1 MLPSHQ
7 SFLSIPSTATMVLG
21 LRTKT
26 RKEFAFHVD
35 FSILIQEISPW
46 PPSES
51 LKSLRTVVLFWENG
65 ERNSGK
71 TNTVAPSVGSGS
83 TMGKIE
89 FNEFINLH
97 AVFQKEGSSKSGKWQ
112 KNLLELNLYEP
123 RRDKLKGQHLGIATL
138 DLAEHAMFHEDTSV
152 PVPLNSK
159 RSLKNNAQPMVYLRI
174 QPLDRDDSSVSSRDA
189 LSKEALFDKD
199 SKEFVSATMSE
210 EYTEDTK
217 FASFTDEEEEEA
229 PYAYCS
235 SVTVG
240 TGSDKSQESL
250 KGKDIRLLGNEGTSS
265 SLDSQSEAASCSMKV
280 RSDEV
285 EQFPVQVQM
294 ANGHPANLSL
304 SSDLLREQNSSLPP
318 LNTFRSGR
326 KMSFAYGM
334 TESNQRQFGERTYST
349 LTTDRARNMR
359 FSIRVPDVNGSVIN
373 KKGDSQKDVHSQDIA
388 IAHENKAS
396 ADDGLQLQ
404 EPIRISS
411 NRNDNKVRE
420 LELKVELLEAEL
432 REAAAAEI
440 GLYSIIAEH
449 GSSVNKVHTPARRL
463 SRYFI
468 HALKNCSRDK
478 MGSAARSATSGLV
491 LVAKACGYDIARLSF
506 WLSNCVVLRAIV
518 TETSKESCTA
528 NGINS
533 GDYNSKITYRKNS
546 ASMWE
551 SLNRKKGKLLSPEF
565 DNWEDVDTF
574 IAALKKIESWIF
586 SRIVET
592 LWWQTVT
599 PHMQSAHI
607 TGDFKSSPNPKKSYG
622 RITVVG
628 NQQQATISMEIWK
641 NSFKEASEKLCPVR
655 AAGHECGCLP
665 MLTKLVMEQLI
676 ARLDV
681 AMFNA
686 ILRESDDEIP
696 TDPMSDPITDPKVLP
711 IPSGKFSFGAG
722 VQLKNAIGSW
732 SRCLTDMF
740 GMDMDDYPEV
750 ENGDGES
757 GFGESPKPFYNL
769 NALSDLLMLPK
780 DLCPTFSSSIIKNI
794 LDVFVPDEFCPDP
807 IQGSLL
813 QALELEDHL
822 EGNKGIQ
829 SIPYNASPILYNAPA
844 SGAILSVI
852 GDPRRSGS
860 AILRKSNTSDDEL
873 DEISSPL
880 TFISNTSS
888 NSLGKLKRV
897 NNWSTKRYW
906 LFREVWK
913 LDDDYDTYVGLI
925 SGLGGRRPD

>member
-1 MLPSHQ
+1 
-7 SFLSIPSTATMVLG
+7 MVLG

-26 RKEFAFHVD
+26 RKDSAFHVD
-35 FSILIQEISPW
+35 FNILIQEISPW

-51 LKSLRTVVLFWENG
+51 LKSLRSVVLFWENG

-71 TNTVAPSVGSGS
+71 TSTVAPSIGSGS
-83 TMGKIE
+83 AAGKIE
-89 FNEFINLH
+89 FNEFINLQ

-123 RRDKLKGQHLGIATL
+123 RRDKLKGQHLGTATL

-152 PVPLNSK
+152 PVPLSSK
-159 RSLKNNAQPMVYLRI
+159 RSFKNNAQPMVYLRI
-174 QPLDRDDSSVSSRDA
+174 QPLDGDNSSVSSRDA
-189 LSKEALFDKD
+189 LSKEASIDQD

-210 EYTEDTK
+210 EYTEDTE
-217 FASFTDEEEEEA
+217 FASFTDDEEEA
-229 PYAYCS
+229 TPYMYHSGGTAL
-235 SVTVG
+235 
-240 TGSDKSQESL
+240 TGSSRSQASL
-250 KGKDIRLLGNEGTSS
+250 KGKDIRLAGNEGTSS
-265 SLDSQSEAASCSMKV
+265 SLDSQHEATSSSMKV
-280 RSDEV
+280 RSEEV
-285 EQFPVQVQM
+285 EKFPIQVQKQ
-294 ANGHPANLSL
+294 NGHPSNLSL
-304 SSDLLREQNSSLPP
+304 SSDLPREQNPSLPP
-318 LNTFRSGR
+318 HNAFRSGR

-349 LTTDRARNMR
+349 LNTDRTRNMR
-359 FSIRVPDVNGSVIN
+359 FSMRVPDVNGSVIN
-373 KKGDSQKDVHSQDIA
+373 KKVDSQKEEVKEVDSQDIA
-388 IAHENKAS
+388 ITHENKVS
-396 ADDGLQLQ
+396 ADDGLQVQ
-404 EPIRISS
+404 EPIRISN

-420 LELKVELLEAEL
+420 LELRIELLEAEL
-432 REAAAAEI
+432 REAAAAEV

-463 SRYFI
+463 SRHFV
-468 HALKNCSRDK
+468 HALKNCLRDK
-478 MGSAARSATSGLV
+478 MGSAARNATSGLV

-518 TETSKESCTA
+518 TETSRQSGTV
-528 NGINS
+528 NSISS
-533 GDYNSKITYRKNS
+533 GDYNSKTTYKKNS

-592 LWWQTVT
+592 LWWQTFT
-599 PHMQSAHI
+599 PHMQSANI
-607 TGDFKSSPNPKKSYG
+607 TGDLKSSPNPKKSYG

-628 NQQQATISMEIWK
+628 NQQQATVSMDIWK
-641 NSFKEASEKLCPVR
+641 KAFKEASERLCPVR

-665 MLTKLVMEQLI
+665 MLTKLVMEQCI

-732 SRCLTDMF
+732 SRCLTDLF
-740 GMDMDDYPEV
+740 GMDMDDYPEA
-750 ENGDGES
+750 ENGDGEN
-757 GFGESPKPFYNL
+757 GFGESLKPFYHL

-780 DLCPTFSSSIIKNI
+780 DVLMDTSSRKELCPAFSSSIIKNI

-813 QALELEDHL
+813 QVLELEDHL
-822 EGNKGIQ
+822 EVNKGIR
-829 SIPYNASPILYNAPA
+829 SIPCSASPILYNAPA

-852 GDPRRSGS
+852 GDPRKSGS
-860 AILRKSNTSDDEL
+860 TILRKSNTSDDEL
-873 DEISSPL
+873 DELSSPL

-888 NSLGKLKRV
+888 NPLAKLKRIS
-897 NNWSTKRYW
+897 NSSTARYR
-906 LFREVWK
+906 LLHEVWK
-913 LDDDYDTYVGLI
+913 LDDQ
-925 SGLGGRRPD
+925 

>member
-1 MLPSHQ
+1 
-7 SFLSIPSTATMVLG
+7 MVLG

-26 RKEFAFHVD
+26 RKDSAFHVD
-35 FSILIQEISPW
+35 FNILIQEISPW

-51 LKSLRTVVLFWENG
+51 LKSLRSVVLFWENG

-71 TNTVAPSVGSGS
+71 TSTVAPSIGSGS
-83 TMGKIE
+83 TAGKIE
-89 FNEFINLH
+89 FNEFINLQ
-97 AVFQKEGSSKSGKWQ
+97 AIFQKEGSSKSGKWQ

-123 RRDKLKGQHLGIATL
+123 RREKLKGQHLGSATL

-152 PVPLNSK
+152 PVPLSSK
-159 RSLKNNAQPMVYLRI
+159 RSFKNNAQPMVYLRI
-174 QPLDRDDSSVSSRDA
+174 QPLDGDNSSVSSRDA
-189 LSKEALFDKD
+189 LSQEASVDKD
-199 SKEFVSATMSE
+199 SKEFVSATVSE
-210 EYTEDTK
+210 EYTEDTE
-217 FASFTDEEEEEA
+217 FASFTDEEEA
-229 PYAYCS
+229 TPYLYRS
-235 SVTVG
+235 GVTAL
-240 TGSDKSQESL
+240 TGSNRSHESL
-250 KGKDIRLLGNEGTSS
+250 KGKDIRLTNNEGTSS
-265 SLDSQSEAASCSMKV
+265 SLDSQHEATVSCMKV
-280 RSDEV
+280 RNEEV
-285 EQFPVQVQM
+285 EKFPIQVQKQ
-294 ANGHPANLSL
+294 NGHPENLSL
-304 SSDLLREQNSSLPP
+304 SSDLPREQSPSLPP
-318 LNTFRSGR
+318 HNAFRSGR

-349 LTTDRARNMR
+349 LTTDRARNAR
-359 FSIRVPDVNGSVIN
+359 FSMRVPDVNGSIIN
-373 KKGDSQKDVHSQDIA
+373 KKVDSQDIA
-388 IAHENKAS
+388 ITHENKAS
-396 ADDGLQLQ
+396 VDDGLQVQ
-404 EPIRISS
+404 EPIRISN

-420 LELKVELLEAEL
+420 LELKIELLEAEL

-463 SRYFI
+463 SRHFV

-478 MGSAARSATSGLV
+478 MGSAARNTTSGLV

-518 TETSKESCTA
+518 TETSRQSGTV
-528 NGINS
+528 NS
-533 GDYNSKITYRKNS
+533 SNYGDYNSKTTYRKNS

-592 LWWQTVT
+592 LWWQTFT
-599 PHMQSAHI
+599 PHMQSADI
-607 TGDFKSSPNPKKSYG
+607 TGGLRSTPNPKKGYG
-622 RITVVG
+622 KIPVVG
-628 NQQQATISMEIWK
+628 NQQQATISMDIWK
-641 NSFKEASEKLCPVR
+641 KAFKEASERLCPVR

-665 MLTKLVMEQLI
+665 MLTKLVMEQCI

-696 TDPMSDPITDPKVLP
+696 TDPLSDPITDPKVLP

-732 SRCLTDMF
+732 SRCLTDLF
-740 GMDMDDYPEV
+740 GMDMDDYQELDNEGG
-750 ENGDGES
+750 EN
-757 GFGESPKPFYNL
+757 GFGESVKPFYHL

-780 DLCPTFSSSIIKNI
+780 DVLMDTSSSRKELCPTFSSSIIKNI
-794 LDVFVPDEFCPDP
+794 LDVFLPDEFCPDP

-822 EGNKGIQ
+822 EVNKGIR
-829 SIPYNASPILYNAPA
+829 SIPCSASPILYNAPV

-852 GDPRRSGS
+852 GDPRKSGS
-860 AILRKSNTSDDEL
+860 AILHKSNTSDDEL
-873 DEISSPL
+873 DELSSPL

-888 NSLGKLKRV
+888 DPLAKLKRIS
-897 NNWSTKRYW
+897 NSTTARYR
-906 LFREVWK
+906 LLHEVWK
-913 LDDDYDTYVGLI
+913 LDDQ
-925 SGLGGRRPD
+925 

>member
-1 MLPSHQ
+1 
-7 SFLSIPSTATMVLG
+7 MVLG

-26 RKEFAFHVD
+26 KKDSSFHVD
-35 FSILIQEISPW
+35 FNILIQEISPW

-51 LKSLRTVVLFWENG
+51 LKSLRSVVLFWENG

-71 TNTVAPSVGSGS
+71 TNSVAPSIGSGS
-83 TMGKIE
+83 AAGKVE
-89 FNEFINLH
+89 FNEFISIQ

-112 KNLLELNLYEP
+112 KNLLEMNLYEP
-123 RRDKLKGQHLGIATL
+123 RRDKLKGQHLGTATL

-159 RSLKNNAQPMVYLRI
+159 RSFKNNAQPMVYLRI
-174 QPLDRDDSSVSSRDA
+174 QPLDGDNSSVSSRDT
-189 LSKEALFDKD
+189 LSKEASVDKD
-199 SKEFVSATMSE
+199 SKEMVSATMSE
-210 EYTEDTK
+210 EYTEDTE
-217 FASFTDEEEEEA
+217 FASFTDDDEEEA
-229 PYAYCS
+229 PYQYRS
-235 SVTVG
+235 SANAR
-240 TGSDKSQESL
+240 TGSDRSQESL
-250 KGKDIRLLGNEGTSS
+250 KGKDVRMSSNEGTSS
-265 SLDSQSEAASCSMKV
+265 SLASQREVASSSTKV
-280 RSDEV
+280 RSEEV
-285 EQFPVQVQM
+285 EKYPIQVQKT
-294 ANGHPANLSL
+294 NGHSGNTSSL
-304 SSDLLREQNSSLPP
+304 SGLHGEHTSSIPP
-318 LNTFRSGR
+318 HSAFRSGR

-334 TESNQRQFGERTYST
+334 TDSNQRHFGERTYST

-359 FSIRVPDVNGSVIN
+359 FSMRVPDVNGGIIN
-373 KKGDSQKDVHSQDIA
+373 KRVDPQKEEVKEVYSQDIT
-388 IAHENKAS
+388 IAHENRAS
-396 ADDGLQLQ
+396 ADDGLHVQ
-404 EPIRISS
+404 EPIRISN
-411 NRNDNKVRE
+411 NRNDSKVRE

-440 GLYSIIAEH
+440 GLYSVIAEH

-463 SRYFI
+463 SRYFV

-506 WLSNCVVLRAIV
+506 WLSNCVVLRAMV
-518 TETSKESCTA
+518 TETSMQSGTA
-528 NGINS
+528 NGINGS
-533 GDYNSKITYRKNS
+533 DYNSKTTYKKNS

-551 SLNRKKGKLLSPEF
+551 SLNRKKGKILSPEF
-565 DNWEDVDTF
+565 DNWEDIDTF

-592 LWWQTVT
+592 LWWQTFT
-599 PHMQSAHI
+599 PHMQSARI
-607 TGDFKSSPNPKKSYG
+607 ASDVKPTSNAKKSYG

-628 NQQQATISMEIWK
+628 NQQQATISMDIWK
-641 NSFKEASEKLCPVR
+641 KALKEASERLCPKV
-655 AAGHECGCLP
+655 ALSTEIEGKKDP
-665 MLTKLVMEQLI
+665 YSISPQQVMEQCI

-732 SRCLTDMF
+732 SRCLTDLF

-750 ENGDGES
+750 ANRDGENGFAES
-757 GFGESPKPFYNL
+757 GKPFYLL

-780 DLCPTFSSSIIKNI
+780 DVLMDTSTRKEACAPVLFQTLCPTFSSSIIRNI
-794 LDVFVPDEFCPDP
+794 LDGFVPDEFCPDP
-807 IQGSLL
+807 VQDSLL
-813 QALELEDHL
+813 QALELEHL
-822 EGNKGIQ
+822 EGNKGIR
-829 SIPYNASPILYNAPA
+829 SIPCSASPILYNPPA

-852 GDPRRSGS
+852 GDPRKSGS

-873 DEISSPL
+873 DELSSPL

-888 NSLGKLKRV
+888 NPLAKLKRIS
-897 NNWSTKRYW
+897 NSSTARYR
-906 LFREVWK
+906 LLHEVWK
-913 LDDDYDTYVGLI
+913 LDDQ
-925 SGLGGRRPD
+925 

>member
-1 MLPSHQ
+1 
-7 SFLSIPSTATMVLG
+7 MVLG

-26 RKEFAFHVD
+26 RKDSAFHVD
-35 FSILIQEISPW
+35 FNILIQEISPW

-51 LKSLRTVVLFWENG
+51 LKSLRSVVLFWENS

-71 TNTVAPSVGSGS
+71 TSTVAPSIGSGS
-83 TMGKIE
+83 AAGKIE
-89 FNEFINLH
+89 FNEFINLQ

-123 RRDKLKGQHLGIATL
+123 RRDKLKGQHLGTATL

-152 PVPLNSK
+152 PVPLSSK
-159 RSLKNNAQPMVYLRI
+159 RSFKNNAQPMVYLRI
-174 QPLDRDDSSVSSRDA
+174 QPLDGDNSSVSSRDA
-189 LSKEALFDKD
+189 LSKEASIDKD

-210 EYTEDTK
+210 EYTEDAE
-217 FASFTDEEEEEA
+217 FASFTDDEEEA
-229 PYAYCS
+229 APYMYHSGGTAL
-235 SVTVG
+235 
-240 TGSDKSQESL
+240 TGSSRSQESL
-250 KGKDIRLLGNEGTSS
+250 KGKDIRLAGNEGTSS
-265 SLDSQSEAASCSMKV
+265 SLDSQHEATSSSMKV
-280 RSDEV
+280 RSEEV
-285 EQFPVQVQM
+285 EKIPIQVQK

-304 SSDLLREQNSSLPP
+304 SSDLPREQNPSLPP
-318 LNTFRSGR
+318 HNAFRSGR

-359 FSIRVPDVNGSVIN
+359 FSMRVPDVNGSVIN
-373 KKGDSQKDVHSQDIA
+373 KKVDSQKEEVKEVDSQDIA
-388 IAHENKAS
+388 ITHENKAN
-396 ADDGLQLQ
+396 ADDGLQVQ
-404 EPIRISS
+404 EPIRISN

-420 LELKVELLEAEL
+420 LELKIELLEAEL

-463 SRYFI
+463 SRYFVY
-468 HALKNCSRDK
+468 ALKNCSRDK
-478 MGSAARSATSGLV
+478 IGSAARNATSGLV

-518 TETSKESCTA
+518 TETSRQSGTV
-528 NGINS
+528 NSISS
-533 GDYNSKITYRKNS
+533 GDYNSKTTYRKNS

-592 LWWQTVT
+592 LWWQTFT
-599 PHMQSAHI
+599 PHMQSANI
-607 TGDFKSSPNPKKSYG
+607 TGDLKSSPNPKKSYG

-628 NQQQATISMEIWK
+628 NQQQATISMDIWK
-641 NSFKEASEKLCPVR
+641 KAFKEASERLCPVR

-665 MLTKLVMEQLI
+665 MLTKLVMEQCI

-732 SRCLTDMF
+732 SRCLTDLF
-740 GMDMDDYPEV
+740 GMDMDDYPEA
-750 ENGDGES
+750 ENGDGEN
-757 GFGESPKPFYNL
+757 GFGESLKPFYHL

-780 DLCPTFSSSIIKNI
+780 DVLMDTSSRKELCPTFSSSIIKNI

-813 QALELEDHL
+813 EALELEDHL
-822 EGNKGIQ
+822 EINKGIR
-829 SIPYNASPILYNAPA
+829 SIPCSASPILYNAPA

-852 GDPRRSGS
+852 GDPRKSGS

-873 DEISSPL
+873 DELSSPL

-888 NSLGKLKRV
+888 NPLTKLKRIS
-897 NNWSTKRYW
+897 NSSTTRYR
-906 LFREVWK
+906 LLHEVWK
-913 LDDDYDTYVGLI
+913 LDDQ
-925 SGLGGRRPD
+925 